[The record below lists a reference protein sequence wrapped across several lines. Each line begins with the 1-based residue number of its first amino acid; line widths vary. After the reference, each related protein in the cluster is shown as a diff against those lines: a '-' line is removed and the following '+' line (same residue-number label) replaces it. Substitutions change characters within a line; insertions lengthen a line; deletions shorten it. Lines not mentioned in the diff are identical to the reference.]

1 MRTNCHPF
9 NPSAHPRI
17 TSNQRM
23 TLVLASGLCLMA
35 DANAA
40 ALVVRVTG
48 IAEPIGQVGCALW
61 RAGYER

>member
-1 MRTNCHPF
+1 
-9 NPSAHPRI
+9 
-17 TSNQRM
+17 M